1 MLILKRSPGDSFTFK
16 LFYKLVS
23 KLSNV
28 DAIYVWS
35 SVLEPS
41 YFNVNVKQLIG
52 GFLEHETEVYF
63 RSVIQE
69 NIKKD
74 TVIIG
79 VKDHL
84 TSGEFNPWFNSMPT
98 VVNYLN
104 QLIDFYHDKT
114 IILLTSV
121 ENLEKYIKQPNVSIV
136 PWGGDITNH
145 QSEYKNLEPIQYKN
159 FDSKYT
165 YISLNRNE
173 RNHRKILLSMLLGMN
188 LQDKG
193 LISCMF
199 KQGMDSCPDI
209 TTATS
214 WQFNEDQQAIKKVV
228 ENGFNLFKDYKLL
241 LTDDMK
247 IYVNY
252 DNDNVSN
259 FKNKLTRYYQD
270 TFVEIITETSYTEQ
284 CYLLTEKTLN
294 SIYGMN
300 FPILL
305 CGQGAVSLLRK
316 MGMDMFDDVVDHSY
330 DQYENPVDRMYAA
343 LSKNT
348 RLLTD
353 SDYIIE
359 QWKKCKPRFEQNV
372 IWSKTTMY
380 DFYENRASEIF
391 QNVVK
396 IPHYHTDIDT
406 ETK

>member
-1 MLILKRSPGDSFTFK
+1 MLILTRPPGDLFTYK

-23 KLSNV
+23 NIKYI

-35 SVLEPS
+35 AALEPS
-41 YFNVNVKQLIG
+41 NKRHLNG
-52 GFLEHETEVYF
+52 GFLKL
-63 RSVIQE
+63 RSVIQDS
-69 NIKKD
+69 ITQD
-74 TVIIG
+74 TVILA

-84 TSGEFNPWFNSMPT
+84 TTSEFNPWIDKMPPT
-98 VVNYLN
+98 AEYLEHF
-104 QLIDFYHDKT
+104 IKFYHDKK

-121 ENLEKYIKQPNVSIV
+121 ENLEHYINQPNVTII

-145 QSEYKNLEPIQYKN
+145 QLEYKNLEPVQYKN
-159 FDSKYT
+159 FNSNYT

-173 RNHRKILLSMLLGMN
+173 RNHRKILLSMLAGLD

-199 KQGMDSCPDI
+199 KQGMDSNFDI
-209 TTATS
+209 ISATN
-214 WQFNEDQQAIKKVV
+214 WQFNEDQEDIRKVV
-228 ENGFNLFKDYKLL
+228 ENGFNLFKNYKLL
-241 LTDDMK
+241 LTDDRR
-247 IYVNY
+247 IYTN
-252 DNDNVSN
+252 DNNDNVSN
-259 FKNKLTRYYQD
+259 FKNKLARYYQD

-316 MGMDMFDDVVDHSY
+316 MGMDTFDDVVDHSY
-330 DQYENPVDRMYAA
+330 DQYENPIDRMYAA
-343 LSKNT
+343 LSKNA

-372 IWSKTTMY
+372 IWSKTKMY
-380 DFYENRASEIF
+380 DFYESRASEIF

-396 IPHYHTDIDT
+396 TPHID
-406 ETK
+406 

>member
-1 MLILKRSPGDSFTFK
+1 MLILKRPPGDSFTFK

-28 DAIYVWS
+28 DTIYVWS
-35 SVLEPS
+35 SVLE
-41 YFNVNVKQLIG
+41 YEK
-52 GFLEHETEVYF
+52 EVYLK
-63 RSVIQE
+63 SIIQE

-74 TVIIG
+74 TIIIG
-79 VKDHL
+79 IKDHL
-84 TSGEFNPWFNSMPT
+84 TSGDFNPWIDDMPLT
-98 VVNYLN
+98 AKYLN
-104 QLIDFYHDKT
+104 QLADFYQDKL
-114 IILLTSV
+114 IVLLTSV
-121 ENLEKYIKQPNVSIV
+121 ENLEKYINKPNVSIV

-145 QSEYKNLEPIQYKN
+145 QLEYKNLEPVQYKN
-159 FDSKYT
+159 FNSNYT
-165 YISLNRNE
+165 YISLNRND
-173 RNHRKILLSMLLGMN
+173 RTHRKILLSMLAGMG
-188 LQDKG
+188 LEDKG

-199 KQGMDSCPDI
+199 KQGIDSCPDI
-209 TTATS
+209 TTATN
-214 WQFNEDQQAIKKVV
+214 WQFNEDQEDIRKVV
-228 ENGFNLFKDYKLL
+228 ENGFNLFKKYKLL
-241 LTDDMK
+241 LTDDME
-247 IYVNY
+247 IYTKGN
-252 DNDNVSN
+252 NDNVEN
-259 FKNKLTRYYQD
+259 FKNKLASYYEN

-330 DQYENPVDRMYAA
+330 DQLENPIDRMYAA
-343 LSKNT
+343 LAKNS

-391 QNVVK
+391 HNVVK

>member
-1 MLILKRSPGDSFTFK
+1 MLILKRPPGDSFTFK

-23 KLSNV
+23 NINYI

-35 SVLEPS
+35 AALEPS
-41 YFNVNVKQLIG
+41 YLNTNKRHLSG
-52 GFLEHETEVYF
+52 GFLEHEAEVHL

-74 TVIIG
+74 IVIIG

-84 TSGEFNPWFNSMPT
+84 TPYDFNPWFDSMPT

-114 IILLTSV
+114 IVLMTSV
-121 ENLEKYIKQPNVSIV
+121 ENLEKYIKQSNVRIV

-145 QSEYKNLEPIQYKN
+145 QSEYKNLEPVQYKN
-159 FDSKYT
+159 FNSSYT

-173 RNHRKILLSMLLGMN
+173 RNHRKILLSMLMGMN

-209 TTATS
+209 TTATN
-214 WQFNEDQQAIKKVV
+214 WRFNEDQEDIKKVV
-228 ENGFNLFKDYKLL
+228 KNGFNLFKNYKLL
-241 LTDDMK
+241 LTDDKK
-247 IYVNY
+247 IYTN
-252 DNDNVSN
+252 DNNDNVSN
-259 FKNKLTRYYQD
+259 FKNKLAHYYQD

-330 DQYENPVDRMYAA
+330 DQLENPVDRMYAA
-343 LSKNT
+343 LAKNA

-372 IWSKTTMY
+372 IWAKTELY
-380 DFYENRASEIF
+380 DFYGNRASEMF
-391 QNVVK
+391 QNVVFL
-396 IPHYHTDIDT
+396 PHYRTDIDR

>member
-1 MLILKRSPGDSFTFK
+1 MLILTRPPGDSFAFK

-23 KLSNV
+23 NIKYI

-35 SVLEPS
+35 AALEPS
-41 YFNVNVKQLIG
+41 YLNTNKRHLNG
-52 GFLEHETEVYF
+52 GFLEHETEVHL

-74 TVIIG
+74 IVIIG
-79 VKDHL
+79 IKDHL
-84 TSGEFNPWFNSMPT
+84 TPCDFNPWVDDMPLT
-98 VVNYLN
+98 ANYLN
-104 QLIDFYHDKT
+104 QLADFYHDKK

-121 ENLEKYIKQPNVSIV
+121 ENLEKYITHPNVSII

-159 FDSKYT
+159 FNSNYT

-173 RNHRKILLSMLLGMN
+173 RNHRKILLSMLAGLD

-199 KQGMDSCPDI
+199 KQGMDSCSDI
-209 TTATS
+209 IAATN
-214 WQFNEDQQAIKKVV
+214 WRFNEDQEDIRKVV
-228 ENGFNLFKDYKLL
+228 ENGFNLFKNYKLL
-241 LTDDMK
+241 LTDDKK
-247 IYVNY
+247 IYTN
-252 DNDNVSN
+252 DNNDNVSN
-259 FKNKLTRYYQD
+259 FKNKLARYYQD

-316 MGMDMFDDVVDHSY
+316 MGMDTFDDVVDHSY

-343 LSKNT
+343 LSKNA

-372 IWSKTTMY
+372 IWSKTELY

-396 IPHYHTDIDT
+396 TPHID
-406 ETK
+406 